1 MSPFVEGIL
10 ATVAILG
17 GLCGFIYWVF
27 GVMEKRL
34 EVKIDSIASDVH
46 KIATELR
53 EERRSKDALY
63 QFVLDHCGNKKS

>member
-1 MSPFVEGIL
+1 MNAFIEGIL

-34 EVKIDSIASDVH
+34 EIKIDGISTDVH
-46 KIATELR
+46 KIAQELR
-53 EERRSKDALY
+53 EERISKDALY
-63 QFVLDHCGNKKS
+63 KFVLDNYRKSE